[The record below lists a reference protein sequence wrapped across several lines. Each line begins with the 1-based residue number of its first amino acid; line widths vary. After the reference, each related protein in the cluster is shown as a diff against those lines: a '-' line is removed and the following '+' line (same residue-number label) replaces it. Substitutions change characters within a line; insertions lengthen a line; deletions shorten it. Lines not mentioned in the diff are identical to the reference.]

1 MLSPTSSPPAR
12 DFSARVSRFP
22 DDAKSSS
29 ARASDPDAETADET
43 TRVLMEAKAALE
55 ARALALAEETA
66 RANARVAKLE
76 ADVAEH
82 ARVLELERTELR
94 KERDAH
100 DATRNALRTN
110 AMAASRREAALTF
123 SLDVQKQKSAEHEK
137 KAPAIARIPADIQQ
151 TDTAATQTRSDA
163 RRDVAKERKEKE
175 KEKEKGVGENL
186 ASDATT
192 QTETDFFAIGRTQT
206 RATDTSSYERF
217 GAEPVEREPTKTRLG
232 SHVAEHAEASQKL
245 DERRTTAETDDG
257 EERETT
263 KTTKNTVTVKNT
275 IAVKTL
281 VVELAGVRR
290 AHAAATTTSASLR
303 AALDAAEARVATLEL
318 ETERNR
324 AETIAG
330 CARDAVRAAATD
342 ALESLLEDAT
352 ADAARFREAFEAAQ
366 ADARRLEGAAAARDA
381 AEAGREKERRKRADA
396 EAALAEARAVAREAL
411 AREPA
416 RAGEARGHASARE
429 DALRARD
436 AALERAATLETL
448 LEAERARAAEAS
460 AAAAASETARDV
472 ADGRAREAEGRAA
485 RAETLADALEAD
497 LKTSSADSANRV
509 AGLESDLATALA
521 AAGAARRE
529 LASARAVARAAAD
542 AAEARAREA
551 RAERDAL
558 AERVASA
565 VAERDGSVRDAE
577 ETRRSR
583 EEATRALETMTRIAD
598 AHRARLE
605 EVSDAAA
612 TLFAARAFALSAFFS
627 MQRLE
632 LQTAAET
639 ARDDARVA
647 ESRAE
652 GLRDDARVLKA
663 DVRRLEAKAASLE
676 TALRETSSVTER
688 VAVRCAS
695 LAEEAKKGEEA
706 ERVSRLRIA
715 YARECERRL
724 AVAAAEKIRLAR
736 ALDALGGE
744 EALETRRA
752 AAG

>member
-1 MLSPTSSPPAR
+1 VLSPTSSPPAR
-12 DFSARVSRFP
+12 DARVSRFP
-22 DDAKSSS
+22 DDAAPS
-29 ARASDPDAETADET
+29 ARASDPDAETAET

-123 SLDVQKQKSAEHEK
+123 SLDVQKQKSAKEK
-137 KAPAIARIPADIQQ
+137 KSAIAQIPADIL
-151 TDTAATQTRSDA
+151 TDTRAQTRSDA
-163 RRDVAKERKEKE
+163 RVVAKERKEKE
-175 KEKEKGVGENL
+175 KEKGVRENRGD
-186 ASDATT
+186 DATT

-206 RATDTSSYERF
+206 RTTTSSYERF
-217 GAEPVEREPTKTRLG
+217 GAEPVEREPTKTRG
-232 SHVAEHAEASQKL
+232 SHVADAVASRKL
-245 DERRTTAETDDG
+245 DERPATTAETDDG
-257 EERETT
+257 EERETLA
-263 KTTKNTVTVKNT
+263 TVKNT
-275 IAVKTL
+275 VVKNTVVKTL
-281 VVELAGVRR
+281 AVELAGVRR
-290 AHAAATTTSASLR
+290 AHAAATQTSASLR

-324 AETIAG
+324 AATIAG

-342 ALESLLEDAT
+342 ALESLLEDAA
-352 ADAARFREAFEAAQ
+352 ADAARFRKAFEAAQ

-448 LEAERARAAEAS
+448 LEAERARAAEAG

-521 AAGAARRE
+521 ASGAARRE
-529 LASARAVARAAAD
+529 LASARAAVRAAAD
-542 AAEARAREA
+542 AAEARARGA

-612 TLFAARAFALSAFFS
+612 TVFAARAFALSAFFS

-632 LQTAAET
+632 LRTAAET

-652 GLRDDARVLKA
+652 GLRDETRVLKA
-663 DVRRLEAKAASLE
+663 DVGRLEAKAASLE

-706 ERVSRLRIA
+706 ERVSRLRVA

>member
-1 MLSPTSSPPAR
+1 
-12 DFSARVSRFP
+12 
-22 DDAKSSS
+22 
-29 ARASDPDAETADET
+29 
-43 TRVLMEAKAALE
+43 MEAKAALE

-76 ADVAEH
+76 KDVAEH
-82 ARVLELERTELR
+82 ARVLELERTELC

-100 DATRNALRTN
+100 AATRNVLRTN

-123 SLDVQKQKSAEHEK
+123 SLDVQKQKAKEK
-137 KAPAIARIPADIQQ
+137 KARAIAVPADGNGKSFL
-151 TDTAATQTRSDA
+151 RDA
-163 RRDVAKERKEKE
+163 PREGRPSKERKEQGE
-175 KEKEKGVGENL
+175 KSENRD
-186 ASDATT
+186 DATT

-206 RATDTSSYERF
+206 SAQTSSYEPF
-217 GAEPVEREPTKTRLG
+217 GATSGLDDEPTKTRT
-232 SHVAEHAEASQKL
+232 HVADSEASQKL
-245 DERRTTAETDDG
+245 DETRDAGSSETDDG
-257 EERETT
+257 EERETLA
-263 KTTKNTVTVKNT
+263 TKNTV
-275 IAVKTL
+275 KTL
-281 VVELAGVRR
+281 TVELAGVRR

-303 AALDAAEARVATLEL
+303 AALDTAEARVATLEL

-342 ALESLLEDAT
+342 ALESLLEDAA

-366 ADARRLEGAAAARDA
+366 ADARRLENAVVARDA

-396 EAALAEARAVAREAL
+396 EAALAEARAVAREAR

-436 AALERAATLETL
+436 AALERAAALETL
-448 LEAERARAAEAS
+448 LEAECARAAEAG

-485 RAETLADALEAD
+485 RAETLADALKAD

-509 AGLESDLATALA
+509 AGLESDLSAALA
-521 AAGAARRE
+521 ASGVAQRE
-529 LASARAVARAAAD
+529 LVSARAAVRAAAD
-542 AAEARAREA
+542 AAEARARETETLFDEA

-583 EEATRALETMTRIAD
+583 EEATRALETMTRLAETR
-598 AHRARLE
+598 RARLE
-605 EVSDAAA
+605 EASDTAA
-612 TLFAARAFALSAFFS
+612 TVFVARAFALSAFFS
-627 MQRLE
+627 MQRLAE
-632 LQTAAET
+632 LQTVKTEAEN
-639 ARDDARVA
+639 ARDDARDA

-652 GLRDDARVLKA
+652 GLKA
-663 DVRRLEAKAASLE
+663 DVRRLEAKAVSLE
-676 TALRETSSVTER
+676 TALRETSFVTER
-688 VAVRCAS
+688 VTVQCAS
-695 LAEEAKKGEEA
+695 LAEQAKKGEEA
-706 ERVSRLRIA
+706 ERVSRLRVA

-744 EALETRRA
+744 DALETRRA

>member
-1 MLSPTSSPPAR
+1 M
-12 DFSARVSRFP
+12 
-22 DDAKSSS
+22 
-29 ARASDPDAETADET
+29 
-43 TRVLMEAKAALE
+43 MEAKAALE

-76 ADVAEH
+76 KDVAEH
-82 ARVLELERTELR
+82 ARVLELERTELC

-100 DATRNALRTN
+100 AATRNVLRTN

-123 SLDVQKQKSAEHEK
+123 SLDVQKQKAKEK
-137 KAPAIARIPADIQQ
+137 KARAIAVPADGNGKSFL
-151 TDTAATQTRSDA
+151 RDA
-163 RRDVAKERKEKE
+163 PREGRPSKERKEQGE
-175 KEKEKGVGENL
+175 KSENRD
-186 ASDATT
+186 DATT

-206 RATDTSSYERF
+206 SAQTSSYEPF
-217 GAEPVEREPTKTRLG
+217 GATSGLDDEPTKTRT
-232 SHVAEHAEASQKL
+232 HVADSEASQKL
-245 DERRTTAETDDG
+245 DETRDAGSSETDDG
-257 EERETT
+257 EERETLA
-263 KTTKNTVTVKNT
+263 TKNTTDT
-275 IAVKTL
+275 VKTL
-281 VVELAGVRR
+281 TVELAGVRR

-303 AALDAAEARVATLEL
+303 AALDTAEARVATLEL

-342 ALESLLEDAT
+342 ALESLLEDAA

-366 ADARRLEGAAAARDA
+366 ADARRLENAVVARDA

-396 EAALAEARAVAREAL
+396 EAALAEARAVAREAR

-436 AALERAATLETL
+436 AALERAAALETL
-448 LEAERARAAEAS
+448 LEAERARAAEAG

-509 AGLESDLATALA
+509 AGLESDLSAALA
-521 AAGAARRE
+521 ASGAAQRE
-529 LASARAVARAAAD
+529 LVSARAAVRAAAD
-542 AAEARAREA
+542 AAEARARETETLFAEA

-558 AERVASA
+558 SERVASA

-583 EEATRALETMTRIAD
+583 EEATRALETMTRLAETR
-598 AHRARLE
+598 RARLE
-605 EVSDAAA
+605 EASDTAA
-612 TLFAARAFALSAFFS
+612 TVFVARAFALSAFFS
-627 MQRLE
+627 MQRLAE
-632 LQTAAET
+632 LQTVKTEAEN
-639 ARDDARVA
+639 ARDDARDA

-652 GLRDDARVLKA
+652 GLKA
-663 DVRRLEAKAASLE
+663 DVRRLEAKAVSLE
-676 TALRETSSVTER
+676 TALRETSFVTER
-688 VAVRCAS
+688 VTVQCAS
-695 LAEEAKKGEEA
+695 LAEQAKKGEEA
-706 ERVSRLRIA
+706 ERVSRLRVA

-744 EALETRRA
+744 DALETRRA

>member
-12 DFSARVSRFP
+12 DATPRVSRFP
-22 DDAKSSS
+22 DDAAPS
-29 ARASDPDAETADET
+29 ARVSDPDAET

-76 ADVAEH
+76 KDVAEH
-82 ARVLELERTELR
+82 ARVLELERTELC

-100 DATRNALRTN
+100 AATRNVLRTN

-123 SLDVQKQKSAEHEK
+123 SLDVQKQKAKEK
-137 KAPAIARIPADIQQ
+137 KARAIAVPADGNGKSFL
-151 TDTAATQTRSDA
+151 RDA
-163 RRDVAKERKEKE
+163 REGRPSKERKEKGE
-175 KEKEKGVGENL
+175 KSENRD
-186 ASDATT
+186 DATT

-206 RATDTSSYERF
+206 SAQTSSYEPF
-217 GAEPVEREPTKTRLG
+217 GATSGLDDESTKTRN
-232 SHVAEHAEASQKL
+232 HVADSEASQKL
-245 DERRTTAETDDG
+245 DETQDAGSSETDDG
-257 EERETT
+257 EERETLA
-263 KTTKNTVTVKNT
+263 TKNTV
-275 IAVKTL
+275 KTL
-281 VVELAGVRR
+281 TVELAGVRR

-303 AALDAAEARVATLEL
+303 AALDTAEARVATLEL

-342 ALESLLEDAT
+342 ALESLLEDAA

-366 ADARRLEGAAAARDA
+366 ADARRLENAVVARDA

-396 EAALAEARAVAREAL
+396 EAALAEARAVAREAR

-436 AALERAATLETL
+436 AALERAAALETL
-448 LEAERARAAEAS
+448 LEAEHARASEAG

-509 AGLESDLATALA
+509 AGLESDLSAALA
-521 AAGAARRE
+521 ASGVAQRE
-529 LASARAVARAAAD
+529 LVSARAAVRAAAD
-542 AAEARAREA
+542 AAEARARETETLFDEA

-583 EEATRALETMTRIAD
+583 EEATRALETMTRIAETR
-598 AHRARLE
+598 RARLE
-605 EVSDAAA
+605 EASDTAA
-612 TLFAARAFALSAFFS
+612 TVFVARAFALSAFFS
-627 MQRLE
+627 MQRLAE
-632 LQTAAET
+632 LQTVKTEAEN
-639 ARDDARVA
+639 ARDDARDA

-652 GLRDDARVLKA
+652 GLKA
-663 DVRRLEAKAASLE
+663 DVRRLEAKAVSLE
-676 TALRETSSVTER
+676 TALRETSFVTER
-688 VAVRCAS
+688 VTVQCAS
-695 LAEEAKKGEEA
+695 LAEQAKKGEEA
-706 ERVSRLRIA
+706 ERVSRLRVA

-744 EALETRRA
+744 DALETRRA